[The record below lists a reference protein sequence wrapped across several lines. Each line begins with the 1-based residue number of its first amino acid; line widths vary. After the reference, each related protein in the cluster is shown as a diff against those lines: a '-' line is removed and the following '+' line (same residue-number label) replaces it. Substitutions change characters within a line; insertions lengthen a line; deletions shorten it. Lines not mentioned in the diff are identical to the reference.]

1 MRNELSIEGNSEEVN
16 VIREQA
22 VYGGSDELAIAE
34 QRSDAK
40 AKMMASRDM
49 MEAQG

>member
-16 VIREQA
+16 VIRELA
-22 VYGGSDELAIAE
+22 VYGGSEDLAVAE

-40 AKMMASRDM
+40 AKMIA
-49 MEAQG
+49 

>member
-16 VIREQA
+16 VVRELA
-22 VYGGSDELAIAE
+22 VYGGSEDLAIAE

-40 AKMMASRDM
+40 AKTMA
-49 MEAQG
+49 